1 MNITRKNF
9 MKGAGAAALGIMLPE
24 LSHPLPVD
32 AASLPDLVPGN
43 LPDTEELWKWLQQ
56 LAGWCPAYTGS
67 PGHVNFVNF
76 LDAELR
82 RSKLEPLRK
91 TYTLP
96 RWDLKEYGIKVGSE
110 EIHAASYRPFSGS
123 TGPSGVSAPLY
134 YAGMGDKL
142 DYSGAAGKIVLI
154 EMPPALD
161 RSGGALVGDLVGTYP
176 AHTPLPNVRYGV
188 IGVYRLTPDI
198 RPLEKAGAAGAIY
211 IWNNVSDGN
220 AEDQALPF
228 SSPSSSVP
236 ALWVNATQ
244 GKRLK
249 QLAASGASARLTLN
263 AVSHPD
269 TPTDNLWAVL
279 PGKTDETIIIN
290 THTDGCN
297 ACEENGALGVVALA
311 RYFSRI
317 PQAQRN
323 RTLVFLMTTGHFGHG
338 YVRGAQDWRDSNRD
352 LMKKAVACVTIEHL
366 GANEWV
372 DNAAANEYKPT
383 GQFDWGVAYTPLR
396 AEGQVFLDAV
406 EGTEAR
412 NTYAFKPQG
421 SYPGEGAGFWAAG
434 IPTISYIPSPQFLF
448 IAPAKGGGLEKL
460 DKRRLHGEVT
470 TMARCVAALDKMT
483 IAEIKGANG

>member
-9 MKGAGAAALGIMLPE
+9 LKSAGAGALGLMLPQ
-24 LSHPLPVD
+24 LSTPVPVD

-43 LPDTEELWKWLQQ
+43 LPDTEELWRWLKQ
-56 LAGWCPAYTGS
+56 LADWCPAYTGS

-82 RSKLEPLRK
+82 KSKLTPQRK
-91 TYTLP
+91 TFTLP
-96 RWDLKEYGIKVGSE
+96 RWELKDYGIKVGSE
-110 EIHAASYRPFSGS
+110 KIHAASYRPYSGA
-123 TGPSGVSAPLY
+123 TPASGVTAPLY
-134 YAGMGDKL
+134 YAGMGPNL

-154 EMPPALD
+154 EMPAALD

-176 AHTPLPNVRYGV
+176 ANTPLPNVRYGV

-198 RPLEKAGAAGAIY
+198 KPLEKAGAAGAIY

-220 AEDQALPF
+220 SEDQALPF

-236 ALWVNATQ
+236 ALWVNPTD

-249 QLAASGASARLTLN
+249 QMAASGASANLTLN

-297 ACEENGALGVVALA
+297 ACEENGALGVVSLA
-311 RYFSRI
+311 RYFSKI
-317 PQAQRN
+317 PIEQRN
-323 RTLVFLMTTGHFGHG
+323 RTLVFLMTTGHFAHG
-338 YVRGAQDWRDSNRD
+338 YVRGTQDWRDTNKD

-372 DNAAANEYKPT
+372 DNAAKNEYKPT

-396 AEGQVFLDAV
+396 SEGKVFLDAV
-406 EGTEAR
+406 EGTEAK

-470 TMARCVAALDKMT
+470 TMARCVAALDKMSV
-483 IAEIKGANG
+483 AEIKGSNG